1 MSKLFNV
8 LSGAKIA
15 LPVAFLLVTHGAGPA
30 AGEGQPK
37 PKDDRGAAASR
48 QSRVAAVAGE
58 VYSASET
65 NETLRYLCDEIGSR
79 LSGTGGCDRALDYAE
94 KLMKSYGLSGVH
106 QEPYEFPGWFRG
118 PFRCEVTSPRPFAMH
133 AMALA
138 NTPSTPA
145 GGVEAEVVDALHGNP
160 VELDRL
166 GDALKGRFALVLDEP
181 MPGGRWMHRSE
192 IMKEIAARGAAG
204 MLFQSAEPGQLPM
217 TGTCWNRGVSPIPGA
232 GISKEDGEWIK
243 RALARGEKV
252 AVRVE
257 MTNES
262 RPARSANVVG
272 EIPGSGDE
280 FVIVGAHL
288 DSWDVAQG
296 AVDNATGSAVVLEAA
311 RALAKSGIRPR
322 ASIRFILFTGEE
334 SGLYGSNAY
343 AGAHEAELPR
353 CRAMINCDME
363 GAPLGLRVMGHEETR
378 PFFEEL
384 LAAMPG
390 FGLTG
395 TLSFR
400 PGIHGD
406 QQAFL
411 LRGVPALSPSSRLE
425 EASVRYYHT
434 AGDTYDKA
442 DPKPLPACAAFVAA
456 VALEIAWPE
465 ERPIQSL
472 DEAGVDKLIR
482 DNKLDEALKVW
493 NEWPLKR

>member
-1 MSKLFNV
+1 MSN
-8 LSGAKIA
+8 IINA
-15 LPVAFLLVTHGAGPA
+15 LPRAAIVMPVALLLVIHGAGPA
-30 AGEGQPK
+30 AGEGKGKTEPA
-37 PKDDRGAAASR
+37 RGAFASR
-48 QSRVAAVAGE
+48 QERVAAVAGE

-65 NETLRYLCDEIGSR
+65 NETLRYLCDEIGGR
-79 LSGTGGCDRALDYAE
+79 LSGTNGCDRALDYAE
-94 KLMKSYGLSGVH
+94 KLFKEYGLSGIR
-106 QEPYEFPGWFRG
+106 QETYEFPGWFRG
-118 PFRCEVTSPRPFAMH
+118 AFRCEVTSPRPLAMH
-133 AMALA
+133 ALALA

-145 GGVEAEVVDALHGNP
+145 GGVEAEVIDALHGNP

-166 GDALKGRFALVLDEP
+166 GSALAGKFALVLDEP

-192 IMKEIAARGAAG
+192 IMKELAKRGAAG
-204 MLFQSAEPGQLPM
+204 MLFQSTEPGQLPM

-257 MTNES
+257 MTNET

-272 EIPGSGDE
+272 EIPGTGDE
-280 FVIVGAHL
+280 FVIVGGHI
-288 DSWDVAQG
+288 DSWDIAQG

-311 RALAKSGIRPR
+311 RALAKAGIRPR
-322 ASIRFILFTGEE
+322 ATIRFVLFTGEE

-343 AGAHEAELPR
+343 AAAHEAELPR

-384 LAAMPG
+384 LAAIPG
-390 FGLTG
+390 LALTAP
-395 TLSFR
+395 LSFR

-411 LRGVPALSPSSRLE
+411 LRGVPALSPSSHLE

-442 DPKPLPACAAFVAA
+442 DPKPLSACAAFVAA

-465 ERPIQSL
+465 QRPIESL
-472 DEAGVDKLIR
+472 DEAGVEKLVR